1 MIYSV
6 KGKLIGSGE
15 NFIVVECGGIGYRVY
30 TSQNTK
36 NKLPNIGSEVLL
48 YTYLS
53 VREDAMELYG
63 FVDMRE
69 LECFRML
76 ITVSGVGT
84 KMAVSV
90 LSVLSTENFALA
102 VTTSDINSISKAQ
115 GVGRKKAERIV
126 LELKDKIKLF
136 DDILPSGT
144 VLSGTENLTVS
155 TSNIAKAAEALT
167 VLGYTVSE
175 VMPVLTKMDAA
186 LPVEKLISNVLREM
200 GRR

>member
-6 KGKLIGSGE
+6 RGKLIYSGE
-15 NFIVVECGGIGYRVY
+15 NFVVVECGGVGYRVY

-36 NKLPNIGSEVLL
+36 NRLPNNNSEVIL

-63 FVDMRE
+63 FSDIKE
-69 LECFRML
+69 LECFKML
-76 ITVSGVGT
+76 ISVSGIGT
-84 KMAVSV
+84 KMAISI

-102 VTTSDINSISKAQ
+102 VTTSDINAISKAQ

-126 LELKDKIKLF
+126 LELKDKVKIF
-136 DDILPSGT
+136 DDILPSGA
-144 VLSGTENLTVS
+144 VLSDTGNPTVS
-155 TSNIAKAAEALT
+155 TSNIAKATEALT
-167 VLGYTVSE
+167 VLGYTAGE
-175 VMPVLTKMDAA
+175 VMPILSKMDAT
-186 LPVEKLISNVLREM
+186 LPVEKLISGVLREM

>member
-6 KGKLIGSGE
+6 RGKLIYSGE
-15 NFIVVECGGIGYRVY
+15 NFVVVECNGVGYRVY

-36 NKLPNIGSEVLL
+36 NKLPNLNNEIML

-63 FVDMRE
+63 FADMRE

-115 GVGRKKAERIV
+115 GVGKKKAERIV

-155 TSNIAKAAEALT
+155 ASNIAKAAEALT

-175 VMPVLTKMDAA
+175 VMPILTKMDAT

>member
-6 KGKLIGSGE
+6 RGKLICSGE
-15 NFIVVECGGIGYRVY
+15 NFVVVECGGVGYRVY

-36 NKLPNIGSEVLL
+36 NRLPNDHKEVLL

-63 FVDMRE
+63 FSDMRE
-69 LECFRML
+69 LECFKML

-115 GVGRKKAERIV
+115 GVGKKKAERIV

-155 TSNIAKAAEALT
+155 TSNIAKATEALT
-167 VLGYTVSE
+167 VLGYTAGE
-175 VMPVLTKMDAA
+175 VMPMLTKMDAT

>member
-63 FVDMRE
+63 FADMRE

>member
-1 MIYSV
+1 MIYSIR
-6 KGKLIGSGE
+6 GKLIYSGE
-15 NFIVVECGGIGYRVY
+15 NFVVVECGGMGYRVY
-30 TSQNTK
+30 TSQSTK
-36 NKLPNIGSEVLL
+36 NKLPNLNNEVML
-48 YTYLS
+48 YTHLS

-63 FVDMRE
+63 FADMRE

-126 LELKDKIKLF
+126 LELKAKIKLF

>member
-6 KGKLIGSGE
+6 RGKLIYSGE
-15 NFIVVECGGIGYRVY
+15 NFVVVECNGVGYRVY

-36 NKLPNIGSEVLL
+36 NKLPNLNNEIML

-155 TSNIAKAAEALT
+155 ASNIAKAAEALT

-175 VMPVLTKMDAA
+175 VMPILTKMDAT

>member
-63 FVDMRE
+63 FSEMRE

-76 ITVSGVGT
+76 IGVSGIGT
-84 KMAVSV
+84 KMAISV
-90 LSVLSTENFALA
+90 LSVLSAENFALA
-102 VTTSDINSISKAQ
+102 VTTSDVNAISKAQ

-126 LELKDKIKLF
+126 LELKDKIKIF
-136 DDILPSGT
+136 DDILPSGK
-144 VLSGTENLTVS
+144 VLLDGTTPTVS
-155 TSNIAKAAEALT
+155 TSNIAKATEALT
-167 VLGYTVSE
+167 VLGYTSGE
-175 VMPVLTKMDAA
+175 VMPILAKMDTT
-186 LPVEKLISNVLREM
+186 LPVEKLISGVLREM